1 MSPHS
6 IRKAAFAGSWY
17 PARASECER
26 QIEAFLAEDT
36 SSKQFHMHAVG
47 GIVPHAGWY
56 FSGSIAC
63 RVFHALKQ
71 TAAADPDVLL
81 LFGMHLHPQSPRY
94 MMAEG
99 AWETPF
105 GSIEVDRELAAGIM
119 ELHEFVVET
128 PTDFTPDN
136 TVELQLPFLKYFF
149 QNAKVVAMGVP
160 PSIASLDVGTSAVD
174 VARKLGRTAMIVGS
188 TDLTHYGAN
197 YGFTAKGRGKSA
209 VSWVRERNDPL
220 VIDAM
225 LDLDSERI
233 VKVAQSNQNACCAGA
248 AATAVAGATRLGADM
263 AEHVAYATSY
273 EKSPGD
279 SFVGYVG
286 ILMGKKK

>member
-1 MSPHS
+1 M
-6 IRKAAFAGSWY
+6 F
-17 PARASECER
+17 
-26 QIEAFLAEDT
+26 
-36 SSKQFHMHAVG
+36 
-47 GIVPHAGWY
+47 
-56 FSGSIAC
+56 
-63 RVFHALKQ
+63 
-71 TAAADPDVLL
+71 L
-81 LFGMHLHPQSPRY
+81 LFGMHLHPQSPCY
-94 MMAEG
+94 MMTEG

-105 GSIEVDRELAAGIM
+105 GSIEVDRELAAELK

-149 QNAKVVAMGVP
+149 PDAKVVALGVP
-160 PSIASLDVGTSAVD
+160 PSIGSLEVGISAVD
-174 VARKLGRTAMIVGS
+174 VARKRGRTVMIVGS

-197 YGFTAKGRGKSA
+197 YGFTAKGTGKSA
-209 VSWVRERNDPL
+209 VSWVREKNDPA
-220 VIDAM
+220 VIEAM
-225 LDLDSERI
+225 LDLDPERI
-233 VKVAQSNQNACCAGA
+233 VRVAQANQNACCAGA
-248 AATAVAGATRLGADM
+248 AATAVAGATRLGADK